1 MIDAKMK
8 ATLKAQLET
17 ERERLL
23 EEIAEYE
30 LEGQETL
37 SDVSGENNYRDHMA
51 DQGSATFARELDA
64 TLEERARE
72 SLTQIERALERI
84 EQGTYGICSRCGAPI
99 AAARLEAM
107 PAADLCISCKEREE
121 NA

>member
-1 MIDAKMK
+1 MNTTAIA
-8 ATLKAQLET
+8 LKRTQLEA
-17 ERERLL
+17 ERDRLL
-23 EEIAEYE
+23 EEIEEYE
-30 LEGQETL
+30 REGQETL